1 MLAQFLSFLFI
12 SIVGAATTTSIATNI
27 FCSSDIVIIE
37 NFSSEEYNG
46 KIGLLLE
53 DVKEGDQC
61 VKVKL
66 FVPAKTITVEIEN
79 LFKPCYPESVLKSE
93 EEIESSIKMAN
104 FALQNS
110 SPNNCNLTLYLSKYK
125 SITSLTPIDRESIS
139 VLIGAVISVAKLSDD
154 PVGFLYDER
163 LRIRLIGAY
172 IYYCNGLDGLNY
184 AIGIEPS
191 FKRQFG
197 FSWAG
202 IGDFVFRM

>member
-1 MLAQFLSFLFI
+1 MLALFLSFLFL
-12 SIVGAATTTSIATNI
+12 SIVAATTSIATNT

-37 NFSSEEYNG
+37 KFSSEEYNG

-53 DVKEGDQC
+53 DAKEGSQC

-66 FVPAKTITVEIEN
+66 FVPAETITVELEN
-79 LFKPCYPESVLKSE
+79 LTKPCYPESVLKSE
-93 EEIESSIKMAN
+93 EEIESSIKEAN
-104 FALQNS
+104 CILQNS
-110 SPNNCNLTLYLSKYK
+110 STNNCNLTLYLSKYK
-125 SITSLTPIDRESIS
+125 SITALTPIDRQSIS
-139 VLIGAVISVAKLSDD
+139 VLIGSVILVAKLSDD

-202 IGDFVFRM
+202 IGDFVFRL